1 MELAMQLAMQLSE
14 KAKNSG
20 NGGAGGKNSN
30 IFFLSKFPLE
40 EYLESWDFQISPEI
54 NKRMSAVFVCGISSQ
69 KYVYISIASAKKE
82 DETFLLSKTEK
93 EMC

>member
-1 MELAMQLAMQLSE
+1 MQLHITMSQSSPKAMELAMQLAMQLSE

-20 NGGAGGKNSN
+20 NGGAGKNSN

-54 NKRMSAVFVCGISSQ
+54 NKRCLLFLCVWNKLTEICVYLHSVC
-69 KYVYISIASAKKE
+69 
-82 DETFLLSKTEK
+82 
-93 EMC
+93 